1 MANIR
6 TVTTP
11 NAGEGVEAGTWHVSC
26 HLSVTGESSVK
37 IVEDSDSEPED
48 VHFDAF

>member
-11 NAGEGVEAGTWHVSC
+11 NAGEGVKASTWPVSY
-26 HLSVTGESSVK
+26 HLSVTGESSIK
-37 IVEDSDSEPED
+37 IVGDSDFEPED